1 MVVDKKT
8 LELEIKILAEKAA
21 STVTSLSGNIKQLA
35 LNAKG
40 FTGDAVKVN
49 ETVTRMESVARNAA
63 TSIKLFGANTIDLK
77 NAQAQIKSTVLDLVN
92 NGLDPENESVKGLIE
107 EYKKLGTESDNL
119 ETSQKGLMGVIEQ
132 AKNQIGSLAAVA
144 GAVKFNKAII
154 GLGGFAL
161 ETADTFKTAREEFGV
176 MLQDMEAGAALF
188 DTIIKPFNDLTPF
201 DLDTTKQATIGLK
214 TAGIEIQNLT
224 TWLTRMGDLSQGNSQ
239 RMTSYV
245 SAFSKASAKG
255 KADMEVLNIYIDQG
269 VPIIQALADHF
280 DVAKE
285 SVIQMA
291 SDGKISSQD
300 FMDTLEELTSQGGQY
315 YGGME
320 LASKRY
326 KSMQEGLNES
336 VNSLASSF
344 GEMLLP
350 AGIKVIDFFTKMVNV
365 INGSPF
371 LKGTLAAALTVVTAA
386 INIMAFSA
394 LKGLILQLWKTYA
407 ATMAVATA
415 KAALN
420 PVMLGVVAAVAAG
433 VAVYTVYA
441 AKQQEVEK
449 NSNANALALLNEKNA
464 LDELK
469 QKALDYSTT
478 LDGISNKQLVSIAE
492 TYTEYFVPAALR
504 ELENAQAILK
514 NTPFTIKGRI
524 NPEYELAE
532 NAVEKA
538 QQYYNDEL
546 ARLEGV
552 QIKLKEVQEE
562 TKKAIASFGTDW
574 QDKNLTGLEKIIRER
589 EKAVEELK
597 EKVEK
602 LGLGDSFL
610 NSDAYKAE
618 LNALMRYFQKQIDD
632 FNKNN
637 KLSTKWQDKDVSG
650 IDKIIQEREKAIE
663 ELKGEV
669 EKLGLGDSFLNSNE
683 YKAEFNALMSY
694 FQTQIDDFNKNNKL
708 STEWTDKELTGVNAL
723 NDQRYKAYQKLRD
736 EALKIYGDE
745 YTTQAEYQTQLYSMN
760 KHYDEEIAK
769 FNKEEADKLAA
780 QAVEEAQ
787 KERNRIK
794 ELSQKRKDAYLEEAQ
809 YRQALAAQSMES
821 AQNPKDY
828 FSAAGD
834 YAAQSFKTA
843 IADTDFG
850 SLLSGAGDPMTM
862 FIDATIK
869 AAMEVESLNKVL
881 NFASTIVDKMFS
893 SGLGD
898 SLDRMFSD
906 KARELESYGTSF
918 GQILSFAVNALSGL
932 LFVLKLMNPGFMI
945 LEGALKLAGNS
956 FEWLN
961 NRVIVPV
968 GNGFIRAINA
978 IITEIN
984 KLPGIDI
991 PKIKQLSVIGEL
1003 AEEIAKELEKQQ
1015 NAIKESFERQKQ
1027 TIDDTLRSQIDSI
1040 QSQYELGLIT
1050 RAQYEASASSY
1061 MDAASTARTQIEDQ
1075 MNSALEALAEAAE
1088 GASSIDE
1095 LTAPKPT
1102 GSLWDQISTSI
1113 KDGFKNSF
1121 NGIKEDFLTKF
1132 TGIKDKAAGYFDGI
1146 KDKAA
1151 SYFDG
1156 VKDKAASFFSGI
1168 GDSVAAFFKKPLN
1181 GIITAINK
1189 IPGVNVPL
1197 LAVGTTNI
1205 PRDMLAYVHQGEGVF
1220 PKTFMEGIR
1229 NNEIAIVGPEFTS
1242 PSQGRSGGN
1251 YFMVSIH
1258 VEGSVVTERKLIDV
1272 VYDGLAGVIGS
1283 GEKTALPAGAY

>member
-63 TSIKLFGANTIDLK
+63 TSIKLFGANSIDLK

-132 AKNQIGSLAAVA
+132 AKNQIGSLAVVA
-144 GAVKFNKAII
+144 GAVKFDKAMI

-161 ETADTFKTAREEFGV
+161 ETADTFKTAREEFGI

-188 DTIIKPFNDLTPF
+188 DSIIKPFNDLTPF

-255 KADMEVLNIYIDQG
+255 KADMEVLNVYIDQG

-280 DVAKE
+280 NVAKE
-285 SVIQMA
+285 SIIKMA
-291 SDGKISSQD
+291 SDGEISSQD

-320 LASKRY
+320 LASKSY
-326 KSMQEGLNES
+326 KAMQEGLNES
-336 VNSLASSF
+336 VKSLASSF
-344 GEMLLP
+344 GSILLP
-350 AGIKVIDFFTKMVNV
+350 AATATLGLFAKIINAVNE
-365 INGSPF
+365 SPF
-371 LKGTLAAALTVVTAA
+371 LKGVFV
-386 INIMAFSA
+386 SA
-394 LKGLILQLWKTYA
+394 LIIVGVYLNA
-407 ATMAVATA
+407 MAV
-415 KAALN
+415 KAGIAFLAQMKLNLSIGALN
-420 PVMLGVVAAVAAG
+420 PYVMAATVAVAAIVG
-433 VAVYTVYA
+433 GLTIYATAQQKATTESNKLALANKSNEETANNLKQKYDDLTQSLDNYKSKLMDVSYTEVKRSSDL
-441 AKQQEVEK
+441 AKQQLALAEEALASITEKEK
-449 NSNANALALLNEKNA
+449 NIKPVAVWEGLSPDIAKLNVSEQIKSERQKVEDEIA
-464 LDELK
+464 QLKLELK
-469 QKALDYSTT
+469 MYDE
-478 LDGISNKQLVSIAE
+478 V
-492 TYTEYFVPAALR
+492 
-504 ELENAQAILK
+504 LK
-514 NTPFTIKGRI
+514 N
-524 NPEYELAE
+524 
-532 NAVEKA
+532 
-538 QQYYNDEL
+538 
-546 ARLEGV
+546 
-552 QIKLKEVQEE
+552 
-562 TKKAIASFGTDW
+562 
-574 QDKNLTGLEKIIRER
+574 QD
-589 EKAVEELK
+589 
-597 EKVEK
+597 
-602 LGLGDSFL
+602 S
-610 NSDAYKAE
+610 
-618 LNALMRYFQKQIDD
+618 
-632 FNKNN
+632 N
-637 KLSTKWQDKDVSG
+637 KLSLVDEIYSKTTEG
-650 IDKIIQEREKAIE
+650 KI
-663 ELKGEV
+663 
-669 EKLGLGDSFLNSNE
+669 EKLQIQLKQIKDEISEGGSDEFLK
-683 YKAEFNALMSY
+683 KADYAIK
-694 FQTQIDDFNKNNKL
+694 QINKEIEDLQKKEIPLNFT
-708 STEWTDKELTGVNAL
+708 TEWTDKELTGVNAL
-723 NDQRYKAYQKLRD
+723 NDQRYKAYHKLRD

-745 YTTQAEYQTQLYSMN
+745 YAAQTDYQTQLYSMN

-769 FNKEEADKLAA
+769 FNKEEADKLS
-780 QAVEEAQ
+780 QKAVEEAQ

-821 AQNPKDY
+821 AQNPQDY

-932 LFVLKLMNPGFMI
+932 LFILKLMNPGFML
-945 LEGALKLAGNS
+945 LEGGLKLLGS
-956 FEWLN
+956 GFEWLN

-991 PKIKQLSVIGEL
+991 PKIKQFSVIGEL

-1050 RAQYEASASSY
+1050 RAQYEASASNY
-1061 MDAASTARTQIEDQ
+1061 MDAASTARGQIEDQ

-1251 YFMVSIH
+1251 YFMISIH